1 MKKSKLRKMMKKKI
15 KKVPFPLLLEI
26 HALKSTKRKGKY
38 LKIENKHNRFGHNI
52 MEWNFNELHVQF
64 KTFFEKGHC
73 HLLAGIILQK
83 HFLQRDLLYW
93 VYSWIFAPLCSISF
107 LETVKP
113 CSEREGV
120 ITNKIGN
127 VLSSHG
133 AASGKPMCLFSMT
146 SLNSEFGNTNPS
158 W

>member
-1 MKKSKLRKMMKKKI
+1 MPNICNWLIIYSLWQNWVWTPQTVVESDEEIEAEEDDEKED

-107 LETVKP
+107 LETV
-113 CSEREGV
+113 S
-120 ITNKIGN
+120 
-127 VLSSHG
+127 
-133 AASGKPMCLFSMT
+133 
-146 SLNSEFGNTNPS
+146 
-158 W
+158 